1 MKKFSS
7 LNEDTTS
14 VYNYVVIRAEN
25 FDEYY
30 LFETEKD
37 VINFVLNTIYETF
50 NGNEKMLTLFDEDD
64 SLDKIKKSN
73 YLEGL
78 FQYYNDLQEDG
89 FGGLSKMK
97 YEQVKMI
104 KNYELKDWIKLH
116 KTIKNYNL

>member
-7 LNEDTTS
+7 LNEDITS
-14 VYNYVVIRAEN
+14 VYNYVVIREEN

-50 NGNEKMLTLFDEDD
+50 NGNEKTLTLFDEDD
-64 SLDKIKKSN
+64 ALDKIKKSN
-73 YLEGL
+73 DLEGL
-78 FQYYNDLQEDG
+78 FQYYSDLQEDG

-104 KNYELKDWIKLH
+104 KNNELKDWIKLR
-116 KTIKNYNL
+116 KVSKQYNL